1 MEAAEKKKLQQF
13 SASARRR
20 RAAVH
25 CKGRQPWTMFDGA
38 HSCCCC
44 RNTKIQK
51 LTVKEKGERPWAASV
66 RWSTHQPLVQLLR
79 KNTKK
84 KYNLG
89 AIIGQI
95 LYSAAGKIPKK
106 KNTNTIFDGAHNL
119 LSGGGAAAA
128 ICNFPFNLP
137 FFLIAWIHLRRRKKI
152 TRIHGRGSTIVT
164 FATFFEPWMLSGT
177 FSYEWTTLCGTFS

>member
-1 MEAAEKKKLQQF
+1 MEVGEKKKLQQF
-13 SASARRR
+13 RASARRR

-25 CKGRQPWTMFDGA
+25 CKGRQPSTMFDGA

-51 LTVKEKGERPWAASV
+51 LTNTKIHCEGRRERPWAVFDGAHIS
-66 RWSTHQPLVQLLR
+66 LLCSCS
-79 KNTKK
+79 KK

-128 ICNFPFNLP
+128 ICNFP
-137 FFLIAWIHLRRRKKI
+137 
-152 TRIHGRGSTIVT
+152 V
-164 FATFFEPWMLSGT
+164 
-177 FSYEWTTLCGTFS
+177 